1 MSMSKRSQQ
10 ICIWS
15 GPLGFT
21 LFPLGIWSLA
31 HFLPPLSPAASA
43 ADIAAIYSDNTIGI
57 RLGAMVMMFAAALF
71 APFFAMIS
79 VMIKRIEGPVAPY
92 ALTQIITATLA
103 VTCFFLSPMLFT
115 VAAFRPERV
124 PELTQLMN
132 DFAWIMFVTP
142 AAPAFVQTLAIGL
155 AILSDRSAVPILPRW
170 SGYYSLW
177 VAVLF
182 LPGALAMMFKTGPF
196 AWNGLLAFW
205 VPAVLVGQWSCVMA
219 VLMVRAVRRQA

>member
-1 MSMSKRSQQ
+1 
-10 ICIWS
+10 
-15 GPLGFT
+15 
-21 LFPLGIWSLA
+21 
-31 HFLPPLSPAASA
+31 
-43 ADIAAIYSDNTIGI
+43 
-57 RLGAMVMMFAAALF
+57 MMCAAALF

-115 VAAFRPERV
+115 VAAFRPERM

-142 AAPAFVQTLAIGL
+142 AAPAFVQTLAIGF

-170 SGYYSLW
+170 SGYYSVW

-219 VLMVRAVRRQA
+219 MLMVMAVRRQA